1 MMPAALCGV
10 ARWMIENPRKSSEG
24 VHGQEVRFVARCVVW
39 EGFDCRCRWFD
50 RHVHFSSVWRYS
62 ECGFVQ
68 KAQTTFHVGI
78 LHGEALRCRRITV
91 RL

>member
-24 VHGQEVRFVARCVVW
+24 VHGQEVRFVARCVV
-39 EGFDCRCRWFD
+39 WFD